1 MSEGAFA
8 ALAENLGND
17 NNNDNEN
24 DDYGDDDDD
33 DDYNDDDDDD
43 DDYLDRLMVP
53 SPLTRSSPDP
63 LWRPSLVTDTRFRML
78 GKYASIYSIHICQDL
93 PKNKEKRRSPDLG
106 HPQLLRCS
114 EADVVPLGDVEV
126 RSGDNIDY

>member
-33 DDYNDDDDDD
+33 DDYNDDDDD
-43 DDYLDRLMVP
+43 MFAVP
-53 SPLTRSSPDP
+53 A
-63 LWRPSLVTDTRFRML
+63 TDQTK
-78 GKYASIYSIHICQDL
+78 G
-93 PKNKEKRRSPDLG
+93 PPEEP
-106 HPQLLRCS
+106 
-114 EADVVPLGDVEV
+114 GDVE
-126 RSGDNIDY
+126 